1 MRSPFSFSSRGVA
14 IDLGTANTVV
24 YVSGV
29 GIVASEPSVV
39 AMETIN
45 GVRKVRAVG
54 DDAKLMLGKTP
65 DNLKTIRPLRA
76 GVIAD
81 LEVAEEMIKHFI
93 RKAHGGPSCFS
104 RGPEVVICVPSGAT
118 SVERR
123 AIRDAVTN
131 AGADRVSLIEEP
143 MAAAIGAGL
152 PVAEPF
158 GSMVVDIGGGTTE
171 VGVISLQGLAFCRS
185 SRVGGDRMDEAIAS
199 YVRRNF
205 NLLIGEGT
213 AERVKL
219 EIGSAVR
226 PGDGDGPIARVRGR
240 DVSRGMPAEI
250 ILCQAQVADAL
261 AEPVNQIVEVV
272 RAALEHTQPELA
284 ADVIDQGI
292 TMTGGGS
299 LLRGIDTV
307 LQDFDRAAGAD
318 RRRPD
323 ELRRARGWANAR
335 RQGVARRADGR
346 LIAPPVASREGG
358 ARNPPC
364 RNAPGARSPPSARRA
379 RVGSRAST
387 SSPRT
392 SPWSAC
398 ARASRA
404 HRDNR

>member
-1 MRSPFSFSSRGVA
+1 MRSPFSFSTRGIA

-39 AMETIN
+39 TMETIN
-45 GVRKVRAVG
+45 GVTKVRAVG

-65 DNLKTIRPLRA
+65 ANLRTIRPLRN

-93 RKAHGGPSCFS
+93 RKAHGGPSRFS
-104 RGPEVVICVPSGAT
+104 RGPEVVICIPSGAT

-123 AIRDAVTN
+123 AIRDAVVN
-131 AGADRVSLIEEP
+131 AGADKVSLIEEP

-152 PVAEPF
+152 PVAEPI

-185 SRVGGDRMDEAIAS
+185 ARVGGDRMDEAIAS

-219 EIGSAVR
+219 EVGSALR
-226 PGDGDGPIARVRGR
+226 PADGPGLMCRVRGR
-240 DVSRGMPAEI
+240 DVSRGVPSEI
-250 ILCQAQVADAL
+250 ELSQAQVADAV
-261 AEPVNQIVEVV
+261 ADPVNQIVEVV
-272 RAALEHTQPELA
+272 RTALEHTQPEIA

-299 LLRGIDTV
+299 LLRGISTI
-307 LQDFDRAAGAD
+307 LQDSTGLVVRVADDPMSCVALGAGQTLEEKVLRGALQAA
-318 RRRPD
+318 
-323 ELRRARGWANAR
+323 
-335 RQGVARRADGR
+335 
-346 LIAPPVASREGG
+346 
-358 ARNPPC
+358 
-364 RNAPGARSPPSARRA
+364 
-379 RVGSRAST
+379 
-387 SSPRT
+387 
-392 SPWSAC
+392 
-398 ARASRA
+398 
-404 HRDNR
+404 